1 MGTMP
6 DCDAIVIGSGFGGA
20 VSACRL
26 AERGL
31 KVIVLER
38 GRRWRPA
45 EFPRE
50 AGDPWIYDVNAP
62 RQHNGWMDV
71 RIFRRMAVVQG
82 AGVGGGSLVYANVS
96 IPASRHCLGDGW
108 PSAISYDALEP
119 LYQRVGEMMQVA
131 ELPEAQLT
139 RRHQMLREAAQAA
152 GDGAR
157 LRKLP
162 VAVSFDP
169 DWSYDLPD
177 PFNAKHS
184 KRFVN
189 AHGKAQGTC
198 VHCGNCIL
206 GCPVGARNT
215 LDLNYLAVAEAKGA
229 DIRPLHLVT
238 RITPEGGR
246 YRVHFNRLTQD
257 AAGSESL
264 VAERVIVAA
273 GSLNSTE
280 LLLRCRDEHAS
291 LPDLSPRLGQGWSA
305 NGCIVTPS
313 LYSRRAP
320 TPTRGPIIS
329 AAVDYL
335 DGADG
340 GHRYFI
346 EDGGFP
352 DAGIIALREM
362 VRQNAI
368 MRNALRLAEKVV
380 GTVPSLIQSGMIMP
394 WLGQGV
400 DASDGV
406 ISIKRNG
413 RSAGG
418 RLKLHW
424 KSGSTSGVV
433 NATIARHRRYAK
445 ATAASAMIPSTWR
458 LFRYLITPHPLGGC
472 NMGESRD
479 TGVVDH
485 TGEVFGYPRLYVLD
499 GSIIPRALGQNPSRT
514 IAALAERNVAL
525 MS

>member
-1 MGTMP
+1 MP
-6 DCDAIVIGSGFGGA
+6 DSCDAIVIGSGFGGA

-31 KVIVLER
+31 KVVVLER

-45 EFPRE
+45 EFPRQS
-50 AGDPWIYDVNAP
+50 GDAWIYDPNSP
-62 RQHNGWMDV
+62 QQHNGWMDV

-96 IPASRHCLGDGW
+96 IPANPHCMDSGW
-108 PSAISYDALEP
+108 PSAISYDELLPHYE
-119 LYQRVGEMMQVA
+119 RVGNMLQIS
-131 ELPEAQLT
+131 ELPEKQLT
-139 RRHQMLREAAQAA
+139 PRHRLLREAAQAV
-152 GDGAR
+152 GDGGR
-157 LRKLP
+157 LVKLP
-162 VAVSFDP
+162 LAVNFDP

-177 PFNAKHS
+177 AFDVRHS

-198 VHCGNCIL
+198 VHCGNCII

-215 LDLNYLAVAEAKGA
+215 LDLNYLAAAEAKGA
-229 DIRPLHLVT
+229 DIRPLHMVT
-238 RITPEGGR
+238 SIAPENGR
-246 YRVHFNRLTQD
+246 YRVHFNRIAKD
-257 AAGSESL
+257 ATVPESL
-264 VAERVIVAA
+264 VADRVIVAA

-280 LLLRCRDEHAS
+280 LLLRCRDVHAT
-291 LPDLSPRLGQGWSA
+291 LPNLSRRLGHGWSA

-313 LYSRRAP
+313 LYSGRSP
-320 TPTRGPIIS
+320 TPMRGPIIS

-352 DAGIIALREM
+352 EAGMTALR
-362 VRQNAI
+362 ALAS
-368 MRNALRLAEKVV
+368 RNAFARHALRVAEKVI
-380 GTVPSLIQSGMIMP
+380 GTVPALTRPNRIMP

-400 DASDGV
+400 DESNGI

-413 RSAGG
+413 RRPDGG

-424 KSGSTSGVV
+424 DTRSSAGVV
-433 NATIARHRRYAK
+433 NATIARHRRYSK
-445 ATAASAMIPSTWR
+445 ATAAAGIIPSTWR

-472 NMGESRD
+472 NMGEDRD

-485 TGEVFGYPRLYVLD
+485 RGEVFGYPRLYVLD
-499 GSIIPRALGQNPSRT
+499 GSIIPHALGQNPSRT
-514 IAALAERNVAL
+514 IAAIAERNIAR